1 MADWGDSPPT
11 FDRAGDTWGT
21 AGGAFAEEGEGGGEQ
36 YIELLGSNLWVAGT
50 VDLGRFRR
58 VSDFVNLV
66 QGYMVIKDVVVL
78 TRTGDATRL
87 TLPELRVLPD
97 DIAVVAQL
105 GDDKGQG
112 SGGGSGD
119 GGMVI
124 EKRRQ
129 RLVVL
134 TRTHIIDGDVFLHG
148 DGSIMAFVDATDP
161 KFIPMNDVRVRW
173 VSDRKLA
180 ARYPFALLQ
189 RTQIL
194 GVATEGIKLG
204 GAEQTLRRAAMLKA
218 ESQAAPTASDGLGG
232 EIGSTVPVADTTLA
246 GEALDIGVSAAGN
259 DQAERGDPGA

>member
-11 FDRAGDTWGT
+11 FDRSVDAWG
-21 AGGAFAEEGEGGGEQ
+21 AAGAFTEEGDGGGEQ

-58 VSDFVNLV
+58 VSDFVNLA
-66 QGYMVIKDVVVL
+66 QGYMVIRDVVVL

-97 DIAVVAQL
+97 DIALVAQL
-105 GDDKGQG
+105 DDDKVQASA
-112 SGGGSGD
+112 SGGAAAGESGL
-119 GGMVI
+119 VI

-129 RLVVL
+129 RLVVI

-204 GAEQTLRRAAMLKA
+204 GAEQTMGRVAMLKA
-218 ESQAAPTASDGLGG
+218 QSQAAPTASDGLSG
-232 EIGSTVPVADTTLA
+232 EIGSTVPVADPTLA
-246 GEALDIGVSAAGN
+246 GEDLGSGDAPALQG
-259 DQAERGDPGA
+259 AEEA

>member
-1 MADWGDSPPT
+1 MADWRDTDLT
-11 FDRAGDTWGT
+11 FDRSGDAWGT
-21 AGGAFAEEGEGGGEQ
+21 SGGAFADEGEGGGEQ

-97 DIAVVAQL
+97 DIAIVAQL
-105 GDDKGQG
+105 GDDKAGASADAG
-112 SGGGSGD
+112 NAGGG
-119 GGMVI
+119 GGGGLMI

-204 GAEQTLRRAAMLKA
+204 GAEQTLRRAALLKA
-218 ESQAAPTASDGLGG
+218 ESQAVRAPSDGLGG
-232 EIGSTVPVADTTLA
+232 EIGSTVPVVDPAAASSETVDADLGS
-246 GEALDIGVSAAGN
+246 GEDASS
-259 DQAERGDPGA
+259 